1 MVVECY
7 NLLFANHGGSVFD
20 AADEAYDAA
29 HYPTGKM
36 PTPPSSS
43 DAVPPGD
50 EEMLE
55 FYHSMTRLP
64 EESDVEASDT
74 DTEDEASSVVL
85 DKAKSACGR

>member
-1 MVVECY
+1 
-7 NLLFANHGGSVFD
+7 
-20 AADEAYDAA
+20 
-29 HYPTGKM
+29 
-36 PTPPSSS
+36 
-43 DAVPPGD
+43 
-50 EEMLE
+50 MLE